1 MGKAHVIVF
10 GNEKGG
16 SGKSTTAMHVVT
28 ALLKSG
34 LRVAAVDLD
43 GRQKSLARYIEN
55 RAAFMAKNGLS
66 LGLPTVEVLQDGTEA
81 DDKATFK
88 ALFEQLSS
96 THDAI
101 VIDCP
106 GRDSFLSREAHAHA
120 DTLIT
125 PLNDSFVDLDLLAT
139 VDPDTNKVIRP
150 SFYSELVWKCRQM
163 RAGRDRGHIDW
174 VVLRTRLSHL
184 DARNMR
190 KVGAALDEL
199 SKRIGFRVLPGLSE
213 RVIYREMFLKGLTLL
228 DLREAGAASG
238 AMNMSQI
245 AARQELRDLVN
256 ALNIPALKEPA
267 ADQADSR
274 GETEKVTS

>member
-1 MGKAHVIVF
+1 MGRAHVIVF

-28 ALLKSG
+28 ALLKGG
-34 LRVAAVDLD
+34 LSVAAIDLD

-55 RAAFMAKNGLS
+55 RSAFASKNN
-66 LGLPTVEVLQDGTEA
+66 LPLALPSVDVIQDGAEA
-81 DDKATFK
+81 DDKAKFADVYTR
-88 ALFEQLSS
+88 LSDG
-96 THDAI
+96 HDAI

-139 VDPDTNKVIRP
+139 IDPDTNKVIRP

-163 RAGRDRGHIDW
+163 RAARNRENIDW

-184 DARNMR
+184 EARNMR

-228 DLREAGAASG
+228 DLRDAGAAAG
-238 AMNMSQI
+238 AMNMSQV
-245 AARQELRDLVN
+245 AARQELRDLVQ
-256 ALNIPALKEPA
+256 ALNIPALK
-267 ADQADSR
+267 ADVQVAS
-274 GETEKVTS
+274 

>member
-34 LRVAAVDLD
+34 LSVAAVDLD

-55 RAAFMAKNGLS
+55 RAAFMAKNALS
-66 LGLPTVEVLQDGTEA
+66 LGLPTVEVLQDGAEA
-81 DDKATFK
+81 DDKEKFK
-88 ALFEQLSS
+88 ALFAQLSL

-245 AARQELRDLVN
+245 AARQELRDLVH
-256 ALNIPALKEPA
+256 ALNIPALKEA
-267 ADQADSR
+267 AAAQSQPDT
-274 GETEKVTS
+274 ETEKVTS